1 MSDSPF
7 AFNGDVKAVADAIC
21 SARRVA
27 FFTGAGIS
35 AESGLPTYRG
45 VGGLY
50 NDITVDEGLPIEEVL
65 SGAMFARA
73 PDVSWKYIAEIERAC
88 RGAQA
93 NDAHRAIAALED
105 YVEVWVITQNVD
117 GFHRDA
123 GSSNV
128 IELHG
133 NLSDLICTRCSDR
146 LSVQDYADLTIP
158 PRCGKCAGMMR
169 PSVVLFGELLPE
181 AATAQYEAELGRG
194 FDVVFAVGT
203 TAGFPYIYEPVAE
216 AGRHGITTIEIN
228 PDETPLSEFVTYRF
242 ASGAKSALQSIL
254 SEVRDTIRSS
264 SN

>member
-1 MSDSPF
+1 MK
-7 AFNGDVKAVADAIC
+7 AAVKEVADSIVR
-21 SARRVA
+21 ARRVG

-45 VGGLY
+45 IGGLY

-65 SGAMFARA
+65 SGAMFTRA
-73 PDVSWKYIAEIERAC
+73 PGITWKYIAEIERAC

-93 NDAHRAIAALED
+93 NDAHRAIAALEEF
-105 YVEVWVITQNVD
+105 VEVWVITQNVD

-133 NLSDLICTRCSDR
+133 NLRELICTECGRQEKV
-146 LSVQDYADLTIP
+146 LDYADLTIP
-158 PRCGKCAGMMR
+158 PRCEDCAGIVR
-169 PSVVLFGELLPE
+169 PDVVLFGECL
-181 AATAQYEAELGRG
+181 AVSATNQYDLIVGTG

-216 AGRHGITTIEIN
+216 AARHGITTVEIN
-228 PDETPLSEFVTYRF
+228 PDETPLSDLVTHRF
-242 ASGAKSALQSIL
+242 ATGAGKALAAIL
-254 SEVRDTIRSS
+254 GELKCGKQTLE
-264 SN
+264 N